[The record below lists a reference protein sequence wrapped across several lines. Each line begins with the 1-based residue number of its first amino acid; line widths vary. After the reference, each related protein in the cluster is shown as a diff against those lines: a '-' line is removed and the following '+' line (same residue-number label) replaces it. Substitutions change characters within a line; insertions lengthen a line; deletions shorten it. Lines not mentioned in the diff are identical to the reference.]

1 LSIFIDTS
9 AIYAGIAAGDEFHTA
24 AVRSWAGLFERRE
37 SLLTHSL
44 VEVEAAALLQTRLG
58 VEAVEAMS
66 DALLPQIQ
74 VVEIDRAGRR
84 AALAALAA
92 DRRREVSLVDRVSFS
107 LMRARGVDTAFTFD
121 RHFAEAGF
129 DLIGSRG

>member
-1 LSIFIDTS
+1 MSVFVDTS
-9 AIYAGIAAGDEFHTA
+9 AIYAGIAADDEFHAA
-24 AVRSWAGLFERRE
+24 AVRDWTRLFARQE

-44 VEVEAAALLQTRLG
+44 VEVEATALLQTRLG

-74 VVEIDRAGRR
+74 VVEVDRVRR
-84 AALAALAA
+84 RTALAALVT
-92 DRRREVSLVDRVSFS
+92 DRRRAVSIVDRVSFS
-107 LMRARGVDTAFTFD
+107 LMRALGIETAFAFD
-121 RHFAEAGF
+121 RHFADAGF